1 MKWSSLALWLPPV
14 LYLVSVGNFLYMQFL
29 HLMLIC
35 AFALCLQESR
45 KDHPGKTETAYNLP
59 IIVYIFLMWII
70 LKTFI
75 ESAST
80 LLLFYALVFW
90 PRGMWHLISW
100 TRDWTPL
107 PTPPATSYI
116 RRWCLNHWECLNF
129 PGLPGKSHT
138 LLIIKEQ
145 PFQCSKYISYNAIS
159 FW

>member
-1 MKWSSLALWLPPV
+1 MELTCFVAPPV

-59 IIVYIFLMWII
+59 IFVYTFLMWII

-75 ESAST
+75 EFAST

-90 PRGMWHLISW
+90 PQGMWHLTS
-100 TRDWTPL
+100 RNQGL
-107 PTPPATSYI
+107 NATPPPHQPPLT
-116 RRWCLNHWECLNF
+116 LEGDVLTTGNVLTF

-138 LLIIKEQ
+138 LLIIKQ

>member
-90 PRGMWHLISW
+90 PRGMWHLIS
-100 TRDWTPL
+100 
-107 PTPPATSYI
+107 
-116 RRWCLNHWECLNF
+116 
-129 PGLPGKSHT
+129 
-138 LLIIKEQ
+138 
-145 PFQCSKYISYNAIS
+145 
-159 FW
+159 